1 MSQWPAHST
10 TKVMV
15 DTDQD
20 LGVTE
25 VTVKSFMMDMTDTV
39 KDLEKAAVKGEVVK
53 GGAVH
58 IGLSVH
64 RRPR

>member
-1 MSQWPAHST
+1 
-10 TKVMV
+10 MV